1 MVEKSQDPAAEGEN
15 AASTASA
22 PPTPPARRPGHR
34 GMDPRE
40 TLAELTAKAHEISLH
55 AGTKVGAAMKD
66 VIGAAAGLT
75 GFAVESARDL
85 IQYMV
90 RRGQMTQTE
99 GDKLLREVEAAHP
112 TKRAATRSLEDS
124 ARGGA
129 QRAPSTSTVSSS
141 KAPAAKPAQKPAS
154 KPEAAP
160 VKAAKAEVAPAKAT
174 KAEPAPAKAPKAA
187 SKPETAGSKEDRASK
202 SSKKASAQKAP
213 AAPTAKKSAPAPAEK
228 SAAKK
233 VTKAAAK
240 KSPAKGSASR
250 AAGPPR
256 PRAAAKSAPVKRK
269 K

>member
-1 MVEKSQDPAAEGEN
+1 MVENSQDPAAEGEN
-15 AASTASA
+15 AASAASA

-40 TLAELTAKAHEISLH
+40 TLAELTAKAHEISQH

-124 ARGGA
+124 ARMGS
-129 QRAPSTSTVSSS
+129 QRSQSPVSSS

-154 KPEAAP
+154 IPEP
-160 VKAAKAEVAPAKAT
+160 VPLKAAKAEAGPAKT
-174 KAEPAPAKAPKAA
+174 V
-187 SKPETAGSKEDRASK
+187 SKPETAATKEDRTSK
-202 SSKKASAQKAP
+202 SSKKPAAKKASAVQDAPVAKKPANAP
-213 AAPTAKKSAPAPAEK
+213 ADKP
-228 SAAKK
+228 AAKK

-250 AAGPPR
+250 AAAPPR